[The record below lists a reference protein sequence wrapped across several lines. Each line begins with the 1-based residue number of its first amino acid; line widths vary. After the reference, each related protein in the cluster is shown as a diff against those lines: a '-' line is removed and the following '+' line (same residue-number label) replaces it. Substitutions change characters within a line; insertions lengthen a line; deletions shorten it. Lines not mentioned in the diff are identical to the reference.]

1 MKVKVEYGRI
11 DLFDIESLS
20 AVQEYLE
27 RSGFN
32 VEQKYDSVA
41 YGGAYLCVY
50 PENKKPQQEDPNA

>member
-41 YGGAYLCVY
+41 YGGAYLSVY